1 MKNAIL
7 CLFLCIL
14 CLSVFAG
21 CTNTDTSAEDAVQAA
36 IENSTEHTELKPAN
50 DGENDP
56 QESQTA
62 KEEQNVNSNIT
73 IVHFANEISTN
84 RLTEGEPYDAYQ
96 TKEML
101 PNSIFPTGLPADL
114 LASNLS
120 YKDLSNGQN
129 WYGFKCANSQD
140 KRYIFFQA
148 TNADNFDGVDDE
160 FIMSMPSSEMN
171 GQKVYIATYPC
182 AEIDGNGFLAYYG
195 KNNCRCLLECINLTQ
210 EEFLNI
216 LNASV

>member
-1 MKNAIL
+1 MNKSIL
-7 CLFLCIL
+7 ILFLCIL

-36 IENSTEHTELKPAN
+36 MENSTEHTELKPAN
-50 DGENDP
+50 DSKNDP

-62 KEEQNVNSNIT
+62 KEEQNVNPNIT

-84 RLTEGEPYDAYQ
+84 RLAEGEPYNAYQ

-114 LASNLS
+114 LSSNLS
-120 YKDLSNGQN
+120 YEDLSDEQN
-129 WYGFKCANSQD
+129 WYGFRCANAQD

-160 FIMSMPSSEMN
+160 FITSLPPSKIN
-171 GQKVYIATYPC
+171 GQNVYIATYPC
-182 AEIDGNGFLAYYG
+182 TKINGNGFLAYYG
-195 KNNCRCLLECINLTQ
+195 KNNYRCLLECINLTQ